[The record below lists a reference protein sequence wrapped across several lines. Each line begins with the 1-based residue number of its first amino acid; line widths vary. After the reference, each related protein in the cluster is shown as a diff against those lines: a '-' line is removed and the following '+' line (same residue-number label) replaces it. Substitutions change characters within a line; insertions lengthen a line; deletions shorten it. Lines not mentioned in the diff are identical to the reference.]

1 MLIIMLLFLV
11 VAILI
16 FIIYHERLF
25 CGFYGKNTESHF
37 YPHALITSSCSP

>member
-1 MLIIMLLFLV
+1 MLLFLV

-25 CGFYGKNTESHF
+25 CVFMEGI
-37 YPHALITSSCSP
+37 LRDTSTHVVS